1 MDSRWDSVAGR
12 ALLPVAGRDSDEQP
26 NAGEVGMRCGDL
38 ERYLEAYL
46 DGRLSRGRRTV
57 LRRHLALCS
66 GCQAR
71 VERLRQFER
80 ETQARFR
87 ALEERVSVWE
97 GLALDLVGSQ
107 ESVGEGRL
115 LALTRPSAPRPFTDR
130 PPSRFDLPLPSV
142 GGVRSGTRAGRATA
156 SRVAGVVLIAMALG
170 AVYQLARG
178 ERSPVVTGWAAKA
191 YLDQRR
197 AGAPDLATSDARQAG
212 EWLAAEIGRPV
223 PLVQIPSGFHLVGV
237 SRVDLEGSPG
247 GVVIYTSNAPA
258 EPATVM
264 LFVRLSGGSDAAP
277 ADIVLEQPLREV
289 TWGTEGLGYALVGPV
304 PEDQLRRFA
313 P

>member
-1 MDSRWDSVAGR
+1 
-12 ALLPVAGRDSDEQP
+12 
-26 NAGEVGMRCGDL
+26 MRCGDL

-57 LRRHLALCS
+57 LRRHLALCG

-87 ALEERVSVWE
+87 PLEEPVSVWE

-115 LALTRPSAPRPFTDR
+115 LALTRPSAPKSLVSRT
-130 PPSRFDLPLPSV
+130 PSRLDLPRPI
-142 GGVRSGTRAGRATA
+142 GRRARTGMRPGRAAA
-156 SRVAGVVLIAMALG
+156 SRLAGVVLIAMALG
-170 AVYQLARG
+170 AVYEFARG
-178 ERSPVVTGWAAKA
+178 EPIQTVTGWAARA
-191 YLDQRR
+191 YLDQQR
-197 AGAPDLATSDARQAG
+197 AATPDLATADAHQAG
-212 EWLAAEIGRPV
+212 AWLAAELGRPV
-223 PLVQIPSGFHLVGV
+223 PPVQIPAGYHLVGV
-237 SRVDLEGSPG
+237 SRVDLDGSPG
-247 GVVIYTSNAPA
+247 GAVIYVSDAPA
-258 EPATVM
+258 GAATVM
-264 LFVRLSGGSDAAP
+264 LFVRLSAGSAAVP
-277 ADIVLEQPLREV
+277 TEAVIEQPLRELS
-289 TWGTEGLGYALVGPV
+289 WGTGGLGYAVVGPV

>member
-1 MDSRWDSVAGR
+1 
-12 ALLPVAGRDSDEQP
+12 
-26 NAGEVGMRCGDL
+26 MRCGDL

-57 LRRHLALCS
+57 LRRHLVLCS

-87 ALEERVSVWE
+87 ALEEPVSVWE

-115 LALTRPSAPRPFTDR
+115 LALTRPSVPRPFAAR
-130 PPSRFDLPLPSV
+130 PPTQFELPRLSDRSPRPRMRPS
-142 GGVRSGTRAGRATA
+142 RATA

-170 AVYQLARG
+170 AVYELARG
-178 ERSPVVTGWAAKA
+178 ERDPVAVASWAAKA
-191 YLDQRR
+191 YLDQQRTE
-197 AGAPDLATSDARQAG
+197 APDLATSDADRADA
-212 EWLAAEIGRPV
+212 WLASEFGRSVPPV
-223 PLVQIPSGFHLVGV
+223 NAPVGYHLVGV
-237 SRVDLEGSPG
+237 SRAGLEGAPG
-247 GVVIYTSNAPA
+247 AAVIYASDSPA
-258 EPATVM
+258 EAATVM
-264 LFVRLSGGSDAAP
+264 LFVRLSDGPRAAP
-277 ADIVLEQPLREV
+277 ADVAVEQPLRELS
-289 TWGTEGLGYALVGPV
+289 WGADGLDYAVVGPV
-304 PEDQLRRFA
+304 AEDQLRGFA